1 MYLFVVIYYASIKN
15 HFEEIFIKVG
25 KKNVCDTL
33 SGERG
38 RLHDYVQ
45 NGSFLGGSQGKF
57 TGTDTQGTGKTG
69 INCPQ

>member
-1 MYLFVVIYYASIKN
+1 MSLFVVIYYASIKN

-25 KKNVCDTL
+25 EKNSCDTL

-38 RLHDYVQ
+38 RLHAYVQ

-57 TGTDTQGTGKTG
+57 TGTDTQGTGETG